1 MLKAL
6 KRLFKG
12 KRLTSEDMLN
22 DLRTRGAQIGTD
34 VVVYSPSTTILD
46 GANPFLL
53 TIGDHVRITAGVK
66 VLTHDYSW
74 SAMKTYASEN
84 VTPGAILGS
93 QAVVKIGSYVF
104 IGMNA
109 VVTPGVTI
117 GDHVIIGA
125 GSVVTKDC
133 ESGGV
138 YAGNPA
144 RKIATLEDFYQKRK
158 ARQFEEAKAVAIRYY
173 ERFGKNP
180 PRELFREY
188 FMLFAAREEADQTPE
203 FRFQMALLGS
213 YDETAAYM
221 DQHQP
226 MFAGYGAFLKACGL
240 HEVQ

>member
-1 MLKAL
+1 MIKAL

-12 KRLTSEDMLN
+12 ERLTSEAMLN
-22 DLRTRGAQIGTD
+22 ALRTRGAEIGTD

-74 SAMKTYASEN
+74 SAMKTYASET
-84 VTPGAILGS
+84 VKPGAILGS
-93 QAVVKIGSYVF
+93 QAMVKIGSYVF

-109 VVTPGVTI
+109 VITPGVTI

-158 ARQFEEAKAVAIRYY
+158 ARQFEEAKAIAIRYH

-180 PRELFREY
+180 PKELFREY
-188 FMLFAAREEADQTPE
+188 FMLYATREEADQTE
-203 FRFQMALLGS
+203 AFRSQMALLDS
-213 YDETAAYM
+213 YEQTAAYM
-221 DQHQP
+221 EANPP
-226 MFAGYGAFLKACGL
+226 MFATYEDFLTACGL
-240 HEVQ
+240 DN